1 MAATVTKAGPY
12 YSSGQIKFSDLR
24 RDFRANVRKTTSSGS
39 ETTNSGLNSGSISAS
54 ELLRNTS
61 TNETSPVVPDCTEN
75 RQSGPSNTGITDSQ
89 SNWKVSHFRNSI
101 KYYYIAQSGTDTNFD
116 IDAQTWNTNL
126 NKNIVKVMF
135 IDGTC
140 GSNTVL
146 SPAAEHNAT
155 TYNFTLDVYGN
166 ILGCGGRG
174 GGTSGAPSI
183 SGEAGGDAL
192 SMTSSGGNNI
202 VVLVRNGSRIY
213 GGGGGGEKGKK
224 GANGSSGT
232 CYQENIYQYCSPSER
247 RGDCMGVGGSYQ
259 STRRPGCCRST
270 MGGGCVESVY
280 QNICLKSQSTGTPE
294 GGAGG
299 NGGPGRGYNYQ
310 SGSLDGAGGGSNSC
324 PSCPGGYSNL
334 SGGSCSSSGETGG
347 TGGEWGGEGTNTDN
361 TGSGGDSGRAV
372 AGSNYSVSG
381 TINSATVKGA
391 YNP

>member
-1 MAATVTKAGPY
+1 MAVSVSKAGPY

-24 RDFRANVRKTTSSGS
+24 RDFRAQQRKTTSGGS
-39 ETTNSGLNSGSISAS
+39 ETFSTDNGSISAS
-54 ELLRNTS
+54 ELLRDIDT
-61 TNETSPVVPDCTEN
+61 TEQSPIVPDCKEN
-75 RQSGPSNTGITDSQ
+75 RESGPLSNGISAS
-89 SNWKVSHFRNSI
+89 SNWKVSQFRNSI
-101 KYYYIAQSGTDTNFD
+101 KYYYVTLPSSDEVANFD
-116 IDAQTWNTNL
+116 IDAQSWNTNL
-126 NKNIVKVMF
+126 DKNINKFMF

-140 GSNTVL
+140 GSSSVS
-146 SPAAEHNAT
+146 SPAAAFSATAHNLT
-155 TYNFTLDVYGN
+155 VDVYGD

-174 GGTSGAPSI
+174 GGTSGAPAI
-183 SGEAGGDAL
+183 DGEDGGDAL
-192 SMTSSGGNNI
+192 SMASSGGNNI

-232 CYQENIYQYCSPSER
+232 CYQENIYQYCSPTIRS
-247 RGDCMGVGGSYQ
+247 GDCMGVGGSYQ

-324 PSCPGGYSNL
+324 PSCPGGYNNL
-334 SGGSCSSSGETGG
+334 SGGSCSSIGETGG

>member
-39 ETTNSGLNSGSISAS
+39 ETTSSGLNSGSISAS

-61 TNETSPVVPDCTEN
+61 TSETSPVVPDCTEN

-146 SPAAEHNAT
+146 SSAAEHNAT

-192 SMTSSGGNNI
+192 SMLSSGGSNI
-202 VVLVRNGSRIY
+202 SVLVRSGAKIY
-213 GGGGGGEKGKK
+213 GGGGGGEKGT
-224 GANGSSGT
+224 NGSNGSGGRCRET
-232 CYQENIYQYCSPSER
+232 TRVQSGCQQSNTVSCPGGFNQIASGNSCCEFR
-247 RGDCMGVGGSYQ
+247 RGCNANIWWVECEKFTDTSGG
-259 STRRPGCCRST
+259 
-270 MGGGCVESVY
+270 
-280 QNICLKSQSTGTPE
+280 I

-299 NGGPGRGYNYQ
+299 NGGPGRGYNIQ
-310 SGSLDGAGGGSNSC
+310 TGSLAGASGSAGTSGGGCGAQN
-324 PSCPGGYSNL
+324 GGT
-334 SGGSCSSSGETGG
+334 GETGG
-347 TGGEWGGEGTNTDN
+347 TGGEWATAGGGTSN
-361 TGSGGDSGRAV
+361 SGDGGGVGRAIT
-372 AGSNYSVSG
+372 GSNYSVTG
-381 TINSATVKGA
+381 TINSTTVKGS

>member
-12 YSSGQIKFSDLR
+12 YSSGEIKFSDLR

-61 TNETSPVVPDCTEN
+61 TSETSPVVPDCTEN

-116 IDAQTWNTNL
+116 IDAQSWNTNL

-155 TYNFTLDVYGN
+155 AYNFTLDVYGS
-166 ILGCGGRG
+166 ILGSGGRG
-174 GGTSGAPSI
+174 GGTSGAPAI

-192 SMTSSGGNNI
+192 SMLSSGGNNI
-202 VVLVRNGSRIY
+202 SVLVRSGARIY
-213 GGGGGGEKGKK
+213 GGGGGGEKGT
-224 GANGSSGT
+224 NGSNGSGGRCRET
-232 CYQENIYQYCSPSER
+232 TRQQSGCQQSNTVSCPGGFNQIASGNSCCEYR
-247 RGDCMGVGGSYQ
+247 RGCNANIWWVECEKFTDTSGGI
-259 STRRPGCCRST
+259 
-270 MGGGCVESVY
+270 GGE
-280 QNICLKSQSTGTPE
+280 
-294 GGAGG
+294 GG
-299 NGGPGRGYNYQ
+299 NGGPGRGYNIQ
-310 SGSLDGAGGGSNSC
+310 TGSLSGAGGSAGT
-324 PSCPGGYSNL
+324 
-334 SGGSCSSSGETGG
+334 SGGGCGAQNGGTGETGG
-347 TGGEWGGEGTNTDN
+347 TGGEWATVGGNTSN
-361 TGSGGDSGRAV
+361 SGNGGGVGRAIT
-372 AGSNYSVSG
+372 GSNYTVTG
-381 TINSATVKGA
+381 TINSTTVKGA